1 MWNFTTSKPRHET
14 PEARPSAGKDGMA
27 MLYGAVSRLV
37 RERGETAATL
47 SALVDTIGFDPTS
60 SSAHI
65 ERGNAHLEAGCI
77 DRAIADYSKA
87 LELDPQS
94 AIAYNNRGV
103 ARAIAGEQRN
113 AIAEYDCSIAI
124 DPNNACAY
132 RNRGDAYREL
142 GDCEQAIGDYTKAVG
157 IDPTPA
163 EAYCGRAAAYQSRS
177 ELELALC
184 DYDKAI
190 ELDAGSAA
198 AHLGRGRICAKRG
211 DFDSAI
217 ADFTRAIETSPN
229 LASAYNERGHAHL
242 GAQHFSC
249 AIADYGKAMELDPAI
264 AQELRAAELSLE
276 LRPNRPARVL
286 PPKPAKPDGLTVCFY
301 DYLSKPSG
309 FYYWL
314 IPFDPTA
321 FATRPASLEA
331 ALKAALGAY
340 RKQQPQGILDALAQV
355 DNDPLVDLFRG
366 IAAIAKSSVADCA
379 EHEAEAERCFRAAAS
394 AGDEKA
400 AAILGTLLASKL
412 EGITHDMA
420 QARELLERAARSN
433 DAYAV
438 RQLAVQVLSGALAPA
453 DPVRAADLMWTA
465 AELGDPIANA
475 MLAAFFSA
483 GTGLEQDH
491 GKAEQYLRRA
501 ADLGMT
507 DAQILLADLFFRRY
521 YKKLVDT
528 PEEGVRY
535 YERAMNFGNSSWA
548 ASRLAGLYGCD
559 GRDPPWRNY
568 QKALEYIPRC
578 APYSNSGI
586 HFSLGAIHRAR
597 CDFVS
602 SWAHY
607 NVARHLGS
615 KDTVERLTALEPL
628 MTPKE
633 AERALTLSQ
642 TIVADLK
649 PALPNIALQGPGL

>member
-1 MWNFTTSKPRHET
+1 MWNFVTSKPRHET
-14 PEARPSAGKDGMA
+14 PEQRPATGKKADMA
-27 MLYGAVSRLV
+27 MLYGRVSKFV
-37 RERGETAATL
+37 RKRGETAANL
-47 SALVDTIGFDPTS
+47 SALVDTVAFDPTS
-60 SSAHI
+60 SPAHI
-65 ERGNAHLEAGCI
+65 ERGNTHLEAGCI
-77 DRAIADYSKA
+77 ERAIADYSKA

-103 ARAIAGEQRN
+103 ARALALEPRN
-113 AIAEYDCSIAI
+113 AIADYDRSVAI
-124 DPNNACAY
+124 DPNNAWVY
-132 RNRGDAYREL
+132 SNRGGAYREL
-142 GDCEQAIGDYTKAVG
+142 GDCERAIADYTKAVG
-157 IDPTPA
+157 IDPTSA
-163 EAYCGRAAAYQSRS
+163 EAYCGRAAAYQSRN
-177 ELELALC
+177 ELNLARA

-190 ELDAGSAA
+190 ELDADSTA

-211 DFDSAI
+211 DFGSAI

-242 GAQHFSC
+242 GAQNFSS
-249 AIADYGKAMELDPAI
+249 AIADYGKAMELDPTI
-264 AQELRAAELSLE
+264 AQDLRAAELSLE
-276 LRPNRPARVL
+276 LRPNRPARTSA
-286 PPKPAKPDGLTVCFY
+286 PPKPAKPDGLTVAFY
-301 DYLSKPSG
+301 DYLLKPSG

-314 IPFDPTA
+314 IPFDPKA
-321 FATRPASLEA
+321 FATRPAQLEA

-340 RKQQPQGILDALAQV
+340 RKQQPQGILDALAEV
-355 DNDPLVDLFRG
+355 DSDPFVDLFKG
-366 IAAIAKSSVADCA
+366 IAEMAKSNIADRA
-379 EHEAEAERCFRAAAS
+379 LAERHLRAAAS
-394 AGDEKA
+394 AGNDKA
-400 AAILGTLLASKL
+400 AAIVGTLLSSKL
-412 EGITHDMA
+412 EGITQDIA
-420 QARELLERAARSN
+420 EAREFLERAARSN

-438 RQLAVQVLSGALAPA
+438 RQLAIQLVSGALGPA

-465 AELGDPIANA
+465 AELGDPVANA

-507 DAQILLADLFFRRY
+507 DAQILLADLIFRRY

-535 YERAMNFGNSSWA
+535 YERAFHSGNSAWA
-548 ASRLAGLYGCD
+548 ASRLACLYGCD

-568 QKALEYIPRC
+568 SKALEYIPKC

-586 HFSLGAIHRAR
+586 HFSLGAIHRSR
-597 CDFVS
+597 CDFVA

-615 KDTVERLTALEPL
+615 KDVVERLTGLESL
-628 MTPKE
+628 LTQKE
-633 AERALTLSQ
+633 TERALTMSQ

-649 PALPNIALQGPGL
+649 PTPPAIALQGSGL